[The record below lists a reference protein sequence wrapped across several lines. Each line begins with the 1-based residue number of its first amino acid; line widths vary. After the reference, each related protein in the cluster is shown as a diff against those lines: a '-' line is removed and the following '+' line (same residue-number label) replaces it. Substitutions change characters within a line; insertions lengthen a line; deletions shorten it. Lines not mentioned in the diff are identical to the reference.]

1 MPMLRF
7 SSFDLQRNVARIQ
20 EAAMREPVTVSYHG
34 RDRLVMM
41 SVDEFE
47 RLKRRDKM
55 VISMEELPE
64 EFIAALQEPYYN
76 AEQAALDHLMD
87 E

>member
-1 MPMLRF
+1 MQRF
-7 SSFDLQRNVARIQ
+7 SSLDLQRNVARVQ
-20 EAAMREPVTVSYHG
+20 EAALREPVTVSYHG
-34 RDRLVMM
+34 RDRLVIMPI
-41 SVDEFE
+41 DEFE

-55 VISMEELPE
+55 AIALEEIPE
-64 EFIAALQEPYYN
+64 EFAALLREPYFD

>member
-1 MPMLRF
+1 MQRF
-7 SSFDLQRNVARIQ
+7 SSLDLQRNVARVQ
-20 EAAMREPVTVSYHG
+20 EAALREPVAVSYHG
-34 RDRLVMM
+34 RDRLVIMPI
-41 SVDEFE
+41 DEFE

-55 VISMEELPE
+55 VISMEEMPE
-64 EFIAALQEPYYN
+64 EFVQALQEPYVN

>member
-1 MPMLRF
+1 MRRF
-7 SSFDLQRNVARIQ
+7 SSLDLQRNVALVQ
-20 EAAMREPVTVSYHG
+20 EAALREPVAVSYHG
-34 RDRLVMM
+34 RDRLVIMPIG
-41 SVDEFE
+41 EFE

-55 VISMEELPE
+55 AIAMEDVPE
-64 EFIAALQEPYYN
+64 EFASLLKEPYFD